1 MHVCTC
7 ACVCKY
13 IFFEIKKDDYKII
26 LLNLIVPKESINIS
40 GIYHLHIKKGNVW
53 VIPYKV
59 FHV

>member
-40 GIYHLHIKKGNVW
+40 GIYHLHIKKGNV
-53 VIPYKV
+53 
-59 FHV
+59 